1 MLHAWEKYGLQAA
14 EEEFVRKYKKG
25 GRLAIRT
32 NLSFPRI
39 VKGKIEFL
47 GMVRGKDSLPYIKF
61 YTQLCVLAPEFIKP
75 LAPGQ
80 KSAKSINPR
89 IITEGK
95 TDWKHLQSSLLK
107 LKQQGLFTDIEVDFH
122 KSDDEAGSA
131 KIKSMCA
138 LYSQTLQSQLTIFIF
153 DNDEQKITSEVSE
166 KGKPYKPRGNNVFS
180 FIIPVPS
187 HRAAT
192 PDVCIELYYKDE
204 DITRRDTQKRRLF
217 LSNKFDRKSGKH
229 SIM

>member
-166 KGKPYKPRGNNVFS
+166 KGKPYKPRVIMSFLLSSLSQVIGQLRRMFVLSCITKMRILRVEIRKNVDCF
-180 FIIPVPS
+180 
-187 HRAAT
+187 
-192 PDVCIELYYKDE
+192 
-204 DITRRDTQKRRLF
+204 
-217 LSNKFDRKSGKH
+217 
-229 SIM
+229 